1 MQAIVMVGVL
11 KSFLVPFSSERQI
24 MLFES
29 QPAQMTA
36 SPNFNEI
43 QPEYFHRSADNIIN
57 LFEGKSE
64 RQNFSKRASKE

>member
-1 MQAIVMVGVL
+1 
-11 KSFLVPFSSERQI
+11 

-29 QPAQMTA
+29 QSAQKTA

-57 LFEGKSE
+57 LFEWKSE
-64 RQNFSKRASKE
+64 RQNFSKRASKGVETLLSYPFNLFFKWNTFLDN